1 MKIEF
6 NVKGTEKQVNWCK
19 DILKNFNVFFENVT
33 VENLWGDKACYE
45 EAEKLINNINSM
57 DAGILIMNK
66 GLLESR
72 VLNEVQCYQSFIRNY
87 IENKGYDTSKLGKF
101 FKFLRGKA
109 QGKL

>member
-1 MKIEF
+1 
-6 NVKGTEKQVNWCK
+6 
-19 DILKNFNVFFENVT
+19 
-33 VENLWGDKACYE
+33 
-45 EAEKLINNINSM
+45 
-57 DAGILIMNK
+57 MNK